1 MNIRKNRGEK
11 SKEKRMQK
19 VNKLKEKKNK
29 KTYYEKLSRRIGNKN
44 AKKDGIE
51 ILNRNIKERIRNKV
65 RLSLQLWI
73 QFACARMRAKLTL
86 LQNSNDTSIWQADP
100 IARAT

>member
-1 MNIRKNRGEK
+1 MNIRKNRREK
-11 SKEKRMQK
+11 SKQKRIHK
-19 VNKLKEKKNK
+19 ANKLKEKKNK
-29 KTYYEKLSRRIGNKN
+29 KTYYENFSRRTGNKN

-73 QFACARMRAKLTL
+73 QFACAHACGPSLRSVAEPEF
-86 LQNSNDTSIWQADP
+86 NDRVGQVIK
-100 IARAT
+100 

>member
-44 AKKDGIE
+44 AK
-51 ILNRNIKERIRNKV
+51 IRWN
-65 RLSLQLWI
+65 
-73 QFACARMRAKLTL
+73 
-86 LQNSNDTSIWQADP
+86 
-100 IARAT
+100 